1 MTPEEVRD
9 MILDIQD
16 GLELTTFQLAALVD
30 VSWSTIKTW
39 ELMQAVTVGPPGA
52 SHTLAYAPP
61 TAEQV
66 ELLKKL
72 QRGEDVNL
80 REKDDDG

>member
-1 MTPEEVRD
+1 MMTPEEVRD
-9 MILDIQD
+9 LIWDVREKWDMS
-16 GLELTTFQLAALVD
+16 TFELAARLD
-30 VSWSTIKTW
+30 VSWSTVKTW
-39 ELMQAVTVGPPGA
+39 EMMEDVTIRSPES

-72 QRGEDVNL
+72 QRGEDVHV
-80 REKDDDG
+80 RE

>member
-1 MTPEEVRD
+1 MTPEEIRGLIWDVREKW
-9 MILDIQD
+9 DIS
-16 GLELTTFQLAALVD
+16 TFELAARLD
-30 VSWSTIKTW
+30 VSLSTIKTW
-39 ELMQAVTVGPPGA
+39 ELMEAVTVGPPGA

-72 QRGEDVNL
+72 QRGEMVA
-80 REKDDDG
+80 

>member
-1 MTPEEVRD
+1 MTPEEISKLVWDVREKW
-9 MILDIQD
+9 DIS
-16 GLELTTFQLAALVD
+16 TFELAARLD

-39 ELMQAVTVGPPGA
+39 ELMEDVTVGSPGSA
-52 SHTLAYAPP
+52 HTLAYAPP

-72 QRGEDVNL
+72 QRGEDVHV
-80 REKDDDG
+80 RE

>member
-9 MILDIQD
+9 LVWDVREKWDIS
-16 GLELTTFQLAALVD
+16 TFELAARLD

-61 TAEQV
+61 TVEQV

-72 QRGEDVNL
+72 QRGEDVHV
-80 REKDDDG
+80 RE

>member
-9 MILDIQD
+9 LIWDVREKWDIS
-16 GLELTTFQLAALVD
+16 TFELAARLD

-39 ELMQAVTVGPPGA
+39 ELMEAVTVGPPGA
-52 SHTLAYAPP
+52 SHTLEYANP

-72 QRGEDVNL
+72 QRGEDVDL
-80 REKDDDG
+80 QKERAG